1 MAEQSSDQPQ
11 NREQLWSQLYR
22 TLRPTISGWVY
33 HSGVASWR
41 GQENDLIEDILQ
53 ETVVRTFVSLK
64 QAEGSGAPIHNVT
77 GFSNTVAYR
86 LFVDFRRRDLRLIR
100 PSENEN
106 AEALFTTEDA
116 QENPAEI
123 AIERLSRISLLE
135 TVLTFIADFP
145 TKQRNALF
153 VDLAKRSNLLD
164 EDSPLQIALA
174 QVHIKLQ
181 DYLQFLPRSRQ
192 ERTQQ
197 ASLLSIAYK
206 RLRQFRGTFQRKN
219 KFG

>member
-1 MAEQSSDQPQ
+1 MAEQSSGQPG
-11 NREQLWSQLYR
+11 NRDQLWNQLY
-22 TLRPTISGWVY
+22 TALRPTISSWVY

-53 ETVVRTFVSLK
+53 ETVVRTFVSQE

-77 GFSNTVAYR
+77 GFGNTVAYR
-86 LFVDFRRRDLRLIR
+86 LFVDLRRRDLRLIR

-106 AEALFTTEDA
+106 TEALFAINNA

-135 TVLTFIADFP
+135 TVLIFIADFP

-153 VDLAKRSNLLD
+153 VDIAKRSNFLD
-164 EDSPLQIALA
+164 EDSPLLVALA

-181 DYLQFLPRSRQ
+181 DYLQFLPKTRQ
-192 ERTQQ
+192 EATQQ

-206 RLRQFRGTFQRKN
+206 RLRRFRGTSQRKN
-219 KFG
+219 KIG